1 MTMKKRICLALICL
15 IACAFALSACGEG
28 EHIHDY
34 GEWKTAKQATCTEN
48 GTNERFCGC
57 GEKQTQTVE
66 ATGHTIVVES
76 AVVGTCT
83 TDGKTEGQHCSKCNA
98 VLKESTVITATGHQY
113 GEAVITVEASCVRT
127 GTKTYTCT
135 ADGCGHSYTE
145 DYSLPTY
152 TATELYDMSVKYV
165 GEIVTYDKKGTEM
178 SLGTGFVISADG
190 RIVTN
195 YHVIDGAYSAD
206 ITINGKKYL
215 ITSILA
221 YDKDIDLAVLKVSA
235 TGMTAATVCK
245 KPVKVGETVYAIG
258 SSRGMTNTY
267 SQGIVT
273 YADRVVDGVSHV
285 QHDASITHG
294 NSGGP
299 LINVYGEVVGIN
311 TWGISDSQNLN
322 FAVFAGE
329 LDNLKYGTAL
339 TFAEFYMKE
348 CDAFE
353 RLKNYIIQNGEYDTQ
368 YRNYYVKIGEEYS
381 SDRTYLFTMWA
392 YYYPE
397 DDEITLDLA
406 LDSDKYGY
414 YVYFCIDKAISGRYF
429 WQYFDDNDNEMSG
442 TLVANTF
449 THNTL
454 LGYSS
459 NNITNAT
466 LREDVREL
474 ASTMISYICSEMT
487 SVFKSINV
495 TPRDLGFNSYS

>member
-1 MTMKKRICLALICL
+1 MKKRFCLVLLCL
-15 IACAFALSACGEG
+15 VACVFTFSACGES

-34 GEWKTAKQATCTEN
+34 GEWTVAKQVTCTED
-48 GTNERFCGC
+48 GTNERFCTC
-57 GEKQTQTVE
+57 GEKQTQTV
-66 ATGHTIVVES
+66 
-76 AVVGTCT
+76 
-83 TDGKTEGQHCSKCNA
+83 
-98 VLKESTVITATGHQY
+98 TATGHKY
-113 GEAVITVEASCVRT
+113 GDAVITVEASCTQT

-152 TATELYDMSVKYV
+152 TATELYDLSVQYV

-178 SLGTGFVISADG
+178 ALGTGFVISSDG

-195 YHVIDGAYSAD
+195 YHVIDGAYSAG
-206 ITINGKKYL
+206 ITINSKTYL

-221 YDKDIDLAVLKVSA
+221 YDKDRDLAVLKINA
-235 TGMTAATVCK
+235 NGLAAATVCK
-245 KPVKVGETVYAIG
+245 QPVQAGATVYAIG

-267 SQGIVT
+267 SQGIIT

-299 LINVYGEVVGIN
+299 LINVYGEVIGIN

-329 LDNLKYGTAL
+329 LDHLKYGSPL
-339 TFAEFYMKE
+339 SFAEFYMKE
-348 CDAFE
+348 SDAFE
-353 RLKNYIIQNGEYDTQ
+353 RLKNYIIQNGEYDAQ
-368 YRNYYVKIGEEYS
+368 YKNYYVVLGEEYS

-406 LDSDKYGY
+406 LDSDKIDY
-414 YVYFCIDKAISGRYF
+414 YVYFTLDKALSG
-429 WQYFDDNDNEMSG
+429 QYSWIYIDSEDYEMSG
-442 TLVANTF
+442 TLYANTY
-449 THNTL
+449 TADSL
-454 LGYSS
+454 LGCSES
-459 NNITNAT
+459 NITNAT
-466 LREDVREL
+466 MRQDILEL
-474 ASTMISYICSEMT
+474 ASTMVSYICTKISGAV
-487 SVFKSINV
+487 SSIGV
-495 TPRDLGFNSYS
+495 TARDLGFANYA